1 MSSNL
6 PPPSQTP
13 LVALPVVSLD
23 LETTGLDVLSDRVIQ
38 IGLIA
43 MQGGTISDTP
53 RLDRL
58 VDPEMPIPDTASRI
72 TGITD
77 QDVVGAPKIA
87 VLLEELTE
95 CLEGRVVVGHHIAF
109 DLAVLRH
116 EAERVG
122 ATWTEP
128 LSLDVGHL
136 LGALEPSLPDLG
148 FERVLSHFGVTVEGR
163 HSGIGD
169 SLAIAEIFGHLIEK
183 LRDRD
188 VKTFG
193 EARVLAARRQ
203 DIVQGEVQAGWHA
216 ALPDARISSS
226 EVRIDAYAF
235 SRSLADVMS
244 APPAFVLSD
253 DTLMQAAARMV
264 DGRIGA
270 LMVGAPAE
278 TPQGIVTERDVL
290 RAFVER
296 AGDAAGLPVSSVMS
310 SPGAALPPGELLYR
324 ALARMDRLGVRHL
337 CVTDEH
343 GVAVGIVSQRDLL
356 HHRARGEAVV
366 DDMVSDAAESSAL
379 ALAFSRV
386 ATVAEGMV
394 SEGLEGKAVARV
406 VSRELRSVTA
416 RAADIAAQ
424 RLQSEGKG
432 AAPAPWSLLVLG
444 SGGRGESLLSADQDN
459 ALIHAGSMADDD
471 WFAAFGNAI
480 SDVLHDAGVPYCD
493 GGVMAANAEWRGTRE
508 QWRNRIEHW
517 LDRARPEDLL
527 SVDIFFDLQPVAGD
541 RSLGDRLLA
550 DAVVGASRSKPFL
563 GLMAQSVTQLAPSF
577 GLFHRPR
584 LEEGRQDLKR
594 DALLPIVSFAR
605 AMALRIGSTARATA
619 DRIGEVTAA
628 GKIGE
633 GDAAKLIRVHERAL
647 NLILHQQLEDLRDGV
662 RSSSRVDMRVLSRR
676 ERKALM
682 RELSDLGEITRD
694 IRSLIS

>member
-1 MSSNL
+1 MSSHL
-6 PPPSQTP
+6 PPASQTP
-13 LVALPVVSLD
+13 LIALPVVSLD
-23 LETTGLDVLSDRVIQ
+23 LETTGLDVRRDRVIQ
-38 IGLIA
+38 VGLVA
-43 MQGGTISDTP
+43 MQGGMISDAP
-53 RLDRL
+53 RVDLL
-58 VDPEMPIPDTASRI
+58 VDPEMPIPNTASRI

-77 QDVVGAPKIA
+77 HDVIGAPKIA
-87 VLLEELTE
+87 AVLEQLNE
-95 CLEGRVVVGHHIAF
+95 CMEGRVVVGHHIAF

-122 ATWTEP
+122 AAWTEP
-128 LSLDVGHL
+128 PSLDVGHV

-148 FERVLSHFGVTVEGR
+148 FERVLSSFGVNVEGR

-169 SLAIAEIFGHLIEK
+169 SLAVAEVFGHLIER
-183 LRDRD
+183 LRDRG

-193 EARVLAARRQ
+193 EACALAARRS

-216 ALPDARISSS
+216 ALPGAQISSS

-244 APPAFVLSD
+244 APPTFVLPD
-253 DTLMQAAARMV
+253 ETLMQAAERMV
-264 DGRIGA
+264 ADRIGA
-270 LMVGAPAE
+270 LLVGAPTEA
-278 TPQGIVTERDVL
+278 PQGIATERDVL

-296 AGDAAGLPVSSVMS
+296 AGDAATLPVSSVMS
-310 SPGAALPPGELLYR
+310 APVAALPPGELLYR

-337 CVTDEH
+337 CVSDEQ
-343 GVAVGIVSQRDLL
+343 GMAVGIVSQRDLL

-366 DDMVSDAAESSAL
+366 DDMVSDAVDSSAL

-386 ATVAEGMV
+386 ATVAGGMV

-416 RAADIAAQ
+416 RAADIAAD
-424 RLQSEGKG
+424 RLESEGKG
-432 AAPAPWSLLVLG
+432 LAPAPWCLLVLG

-459 ALIHAGSMADDD
+459 ALIHAGAVADDE
-471 WFAAFGNAI
+471 WFAAFGKEI

-493 GGVMAANAEWRGTRE
+493 GGVMAANAGWRGTRE
-508 QWRNRIEHW
+508 QWRDRIEHW
-517 LDRARPEDLL
+517 LERARPEDLL
-527 SVDIFFDLQPVAGD
+527 NVDIFFDLRPVAGD
-541 RSLGDRLLA
+541 RSLGEGLLA
-550 DAVVGASRSKPFL
+550 DAVSGASRSKPFL
-563 GLMAQSVTQLAPSF
+563 GLMAQSVAQLAPNF

-584 LEEGRQDLKR
+584 LAEGRQDLKR

-619 DRIGEVTAA
+619 DRIGDVAAA

-647 NLILHQQLEDLRDGV
+647 NLILLQQLEDLRNGV
-662 RSSSRVDMRVLSRR
+662 RSSSRVDMRVLPRG